1 MWCDW
6 RGGRVAESTGLLN
19 LHTGNGITS
28 SNLVLSADSGPADI
42 CRATLFK
49 NALNRALISGLK
61 LHMTA
66 GNLNDLNLS
75 NLKTGDDD

>member
-1 MWCDW
+1 MLS
-6 RGGRVAESTGLLN
+6 VATQRMLFYIYISRPLRRYMALGCL
-19 LHTGNGITS
+19 
-28 SNLVLSADSGPADI
+28 
-42 CRATLFK
+42 RAILFK

>member
-28 SNLVLSADSGPADI
+28 SNLVLSAESGPADI

-49 NALNRALISGLK
+49 SALNRALKSNVYDWDKIRCDSSGMDVPPVSL
-61 LHMTA
+61 
-66 GNLNDLNLS
+66 
-75 NLKTGDDD
+75 